1 MLDIDEAIE
10 KIGRFLAERDFTAFA
25 RDAMVHDAVVRNL
38 EVISEASRFLPEETR
53 SLEPDIPWRSIA
65 DMGNWLRHGY
75 DVVNDEIIW
84 ETIERDLPALK
95 SAVARILQSCG

>member
-1 MLDIDEAIE
+1 
-10 KIGRFLAERDFTAFA
+10 
-25 RDAMVHDAVVRNL
+25 MVHDAVVRNL